1 MSGTAATL
9 AAIDRLASQWAA
21 QRDERLQRRHLDP
34 DDFEAL
40 SATGFLRLIVPEDHG
55 GMWRSPA
62 ETGPVLVDAL
72 GRLARGDHSV
82 ALVASMHPA
91 VLAFWSAVPEAP
103 EPHRAAW
110 AEQRDRVFA
119 TASDGHFWGTVTSE
133 PGSGGDIL
141 WTKTTAT
148 PMKAS
153 DSDLLEM

>member
-82 ALVASMHPA
+82 ALVASMGTMRMALTSSFSPSGRR
-91 VLAFWSAVPEAP
+91 SA
-103 EPHRAAW
+103 R
-110 AEQRDRVFA
+110 R
-119 TASDGHFWGTVTSE
+119 
-133 PGSGGDIL
+133 
-141 WTKTTAT
+141 
-148 PMKAS
+148 
-153 DSDLLEM
+153 